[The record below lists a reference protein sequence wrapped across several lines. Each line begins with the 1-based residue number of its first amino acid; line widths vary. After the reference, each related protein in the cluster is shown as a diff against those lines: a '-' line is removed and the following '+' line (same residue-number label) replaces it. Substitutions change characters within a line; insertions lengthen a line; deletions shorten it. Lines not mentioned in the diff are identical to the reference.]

1 MRDRLIRDGR
11 ALHQNRDSE
20 GDRLLSSSQVR
31 QDFRELST
39 PERLPGK
46 KSFSIVSDFS
56 VVCPTPR
63 SSAAFVF
70 VCVLVLS
77 S

>member
-31 QDFRELST
+31 QDFRKEA
-39 PERLPGK
+39 EHPGMFAGK
-46 KSFSIVSDFS
+46 EKLLY
-56 VVCPTPR
+56 C
-63 SSAAFVF
+63 
-70 VCVLVLS
+70 
-77 S
+77 